1 MGPNFVAFIGNRYGS
16 RSLPVKIDKFEF
28 ELLFQEI
35 ENSKLDPNNYV
46 QKWFKLDENNV
57 PSNYVLLVCIYLK
70 NVSIL
75 LQIVF
80 I

>member
-1 MGPNFVAFIGNRYGS
+1 LGPNFVAFIGNRYGS